1 MAAAKK
7 LTDME
12 AIRIVQWMMSDYFF
26 EISECVAIMDP
37 VIRRQMID
45 QVTEKLNKD
54 TKCGRNVKSHI
65 SETLKIIEV
74 ILQAFTLTPT
84 GVYMGTLQ
92 AFLLSWS
99 EDLKIRGEHRGPR
112 LERTLQKCEFYLELP
127 HFYNYIKSM
136 TKSVLNIIN
145 IELKLI
151 AVSTQNDLITIIIP
165 PEEFL
170 RELTVLEILVYPVL

>member
-1 MAAAKK
+1 MAAAKR

-26 EISECVAIMDP
+26 EISECVAIIDP
-37 VIRRQMID
+37 VVRQQMLDEIE
-45 QVTEKLNKD
+45 TKLIND

-65 SETLKIIEV
+65 SETLRVIGV
-74 ILQAFTLTPT
+74 ILSAFTLTPT
-84 GVYMGTLQ
+84 GVYMGAMH

-99 EDLKIRGEHRGPR
+99 EDLKLRGEHRGPR
-112 LERTLQKCEFYLELP
+112 LERTLQKCEFYTELP
-127 HFYNYIKSM
+127 YFYNFLKCM

-151 AVSTQNDLITIIIP
+151 AVSTQDDLLPHFIP
-165 PEEFL
+165 PQSFL
-170 RELTVLEILVYPVL
+170 RELTVCEILVYPIL